1 MEQFTSYPLELKY
14 FCVFKN
20 RILIRP
26 FLCNVFNCDNHKVIK
41 LINQLRV
48 GLSYLREHKF
58 KHKFQ
63 DCLRPICRCS
73 LDIEQTAQFFLHCP
87 YERYTLLSTFNK
99 IEEKS

>member
-1 MEQFTSYPLELKY
+1 MF
-14 FCVFKN
+14 FVFKN
-20 RILIRP
+20 SIHIRP
-26 FLCNVFNCDNHKVIK
+26 SLSNVFDCDNDKGIGFIK
-41 LINQLRV
+41 QLRV

-63 DCLRPICRCS
+63 DCLSPIFRCG
-73 LDIEQTAQFFLHCP
+73 LDIEPPVYFLLHCP